1 MSRKL
6 RRIKQF
12 QSLFS
17 HRESILETEL
27 YSKFEVKFGLE
38 ITGEKLRPDDV
49 DAFLGLL
56 HTHGFNKGEGT
67 ACGGPPW
74 GAWAYR
80 SSFDNPDEELDD
92 RLLVL
97 LSIFE
102 PIQDKLDYYINS
114 DEYTVAIRIYYE
126 NNLEIASISIN
137 SNILTRLARLC
148 NNLYISLIGDTEK
161 D

>member
-1 MSRKL
+1 MGR
-6 RRIKQF
+6 
-12 QSLFS
+12 
-17 HRESILETEL
+17 
-27 YSKFEVKFGLE
+27 
-38 ITGEKLRPDDV
+38 
-49 DAFLGLL
+49 LGV
-56 HTHGFNKGEGT
+56 
-67 ACGGPPW
+67 
-74 GAWAYR
+74 
-80 SSFDNPDEELDD
+80 SQQFDNPDEDLDD

-126 NNLEIASISIN
+126 NNLDIASISIN